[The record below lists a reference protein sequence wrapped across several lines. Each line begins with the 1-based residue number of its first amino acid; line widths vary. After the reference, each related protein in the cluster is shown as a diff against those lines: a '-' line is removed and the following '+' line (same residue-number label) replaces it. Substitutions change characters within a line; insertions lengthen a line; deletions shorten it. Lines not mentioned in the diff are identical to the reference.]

1 MAAADSPHCRIDSC
15 NQEVPPAL
23 GAAAL
28 CLDHFL
34 SDAFSRAAQA
44 LEKCQRG
51 EHIDA
56 GTLDWLIGDV
66 QITLNAVSEL
76 AKKRDL
82 AQQSRILE
90 LLLCVANLNEYV
102 AHHSVQSSHRN

>member
-1 MAAADSPHCRIDSC
+1 LTAADSPQCRIDRC
-15 NQEVPPAL
+15 NEVVPPAL
-23 GAAAL
+23 AAAAL

-34 SDAFSRAAQA
+34 SEAFVRAELA

-51 EHIDA
+51 ESLDRT
-56 GTLDWLIGDV
+56 TLDWLIGDV
-66 QITLNAVSEL
+66 QTTLNAVSEM
-76 AKKRDL
+76 ARKRDL

-102 AHHSVQSSHRN
+102 AHHSVHSPHRN